1 MSDEN
6 RFVIYHDD
14 KQGVRVEARIEEET
28 IWLTQRQ
35 IVELFHTA
43 KSTVSEH
50 IKNIFEECALT
61 HETAVRKIRTVQQE
75 GSREGTV

>member
-6 RFVIYHDD
+6 RFEIYHDD
-14 KQGVRVEARIEEET
+14 KKGVRVEARIEEET

-35 IVELFHTA
+35 IVELFQTA

-50 IKNIFEECALT
+50 IKKVFTEGELLPGAT
-61 HETAVRKIRTVQQE
+61 VRKI
-75 GSREGTV
+75 